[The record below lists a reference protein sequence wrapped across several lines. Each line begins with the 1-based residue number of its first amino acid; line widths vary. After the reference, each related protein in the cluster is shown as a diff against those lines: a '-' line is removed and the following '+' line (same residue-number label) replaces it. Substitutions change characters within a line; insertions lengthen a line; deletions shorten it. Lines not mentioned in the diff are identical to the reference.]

1 MDNLRRIFKKKDPPK
16 PLVTSA
22 EPVDSGKVTKDDFE
36 VLRLLGKG
44 SFAKVVL
51 CRFKRDNKIYA
62 MKVVLKAGLVE
73 HSRVQDVFTEK
84 NILRRSTH
92 PFLLK
97 LHYTFQSDSKLFFVM
112 DFMQGG
118 DLDTYLNKFPNKR
131 VEYDTGRFY
140 AAEILLALQYLH
152 DNHCIYRDLK
162 PENIL
167 MSSDGH
173 AVLADFGLSKDFF
186 KEGANPGNAE
196 EGGDSDMRTCSF
208 VGSPFYV
215 APDVLKQKQYT
226 HTIDYWSYGILVYR
240 MIAGKVPFVGRNM
253 KEVFDAIL
261 TQDLRFSSSIVWPAE
276 AKDFITKLLH
286 KDGTKRL
293 CGKAVREHP
302 FFKGV
307 NFEAIEKKS
316 FLNPVPQ
323 WTPLPPI
330 EEQFASQPPTAPST
344 PKPPE
349 QAVEVVNT
357 PIAAPHLPGAQ
368 QKLFDG
374 FSYCEDPLNVR
385 GGNSAGSAGAGAHS
399 LKGTVLDT

>member
-16 PLVTSA
+16 PSTVEAVPLS
-22 EPVDSGKVTKDDFE
+22 PDHKVNKEDFE

-51 CRFKRDNKIYA
+51 VRYKLDNKIFA
-62 MKVVLKAGLVE
+62 MKVVQKAGLVE
-73 HSRVQDVFTEK
+73 SSRVQDVFTEK

-97 LHYTFQSDSKLFFVM
+97 LHYTFQSESKLFFVM

-118 DLDTYLNKFPNKR
+118 DMDTYLNKFPNKR
-131 VEYDTGRFY
+131 VEYDTARFY

-152 DNHCIYRDLK
+152 EHQCIYRDLK

-186 KEGANPGNAE
+186 KEELQPGDDA
-196 EGGDSDMRTCSF
+196 DMRTCSF

-226 HTIDYWSYGILVYR
+226 HTIDYWSFGILVYR
-240 MIAGKVPFVGRNM
+240 MLVGKVPFVGRNM

-261 TQDLRFSSSIVWPAE
+261 NQELRFSSTIVLPPD
-276 AKDFITKLLH
+276 AKDFITKLLN
-286 KDGTKRL
+286 KDGAKRIS
-293 CGKAVREHP
+293 GKAVRDHP
-302 FFKGV
+302 FF
-307 NFEAIEKKS
+307 
-316 FLNPVPQ
+316 Q
-323 WTPLPPI
+323 R
-330 EEQFASQPPTAPST
+330 
-344 PKPPE
+344 
-349 QAVEVVNT
+349 
-357 PIAAPHLPGAQ
+357 
-368 QKLFDG
+368 
-374 FSYCEDPLNVR
+374 C
-385 GGNSAGSAGAGAHS
+385 
-399 LKGTVLDT
+399 